1 MKRSR
6 SGFTMAEM
14 LIVVAI
20 VGVLVAI
27 SIPIFITQMEKS
39 RESVDLA
46 NARSLYAEVM
56 VSAINDDGR
65 LYDSTNKV
73 YTATIQP
80 IVQKQD
86 DWSINTDNLSIGGV
100 SSSNWEGIPGAG
112 GSCTVKYNPATQIV
126 KIIWSG
132 GSSGSEESSGDS
144 GETNTNAA
152 HKKDYDDLFSLGKKV
167 LEKMDN
173 SELSNNGI
181 TVTIRISKNG
191 ICTVSLNK
199 TDPNFNENTVYDYL
213 QNEAKL
219 IDSNHKFTLQS
230 NDVDFTVE
238 VHHNNGNDKG
248 VKVTP
253 KYK

>member
-80 IVQKQD
+80 IVQKQPG
-86 DWSINTDNLSIGGV
+86 WSINTDNLSIGGV
-100 SSSNWEGIPGAG
+100 GSSNWEGIPGAG
-112 GSCTVKYNPATQIV
+112 GSCTVVYNPATQIV

-132 GSSGSEESSGDS
+132 GSSGSGESSGDS
-144 GETNTNAA
+144 GDTNTTDA
-152 HKKDYDDLFSLGKKV
+152 HTA
-167 LEKMDN
+167 DN
-173 SELSNNGI
+173 STVHDIGTTVLNKLKELKDNGT
-181 TVTIRISKNG
+181 TVTISIQKDGTYTVDTNPSKK
-191 ICTVSLNK
+191 LE
-199 TDPNFNENTVYDYL
+199 PEAVY
-213 QNEAKL
+213 EL
-219 IDSNHKFTLQS
+219 IDGGTSSVHKISLQATDTS
-230 NDVDFTVE
+230 YTIIVK
-238 VHHNNGNDKG
+238 NNGSDHDDEKIQIKQQQN
-248 VKVTP
+248 
-253 KYK
+253 